1 VILVET
7 EEELKRQFTEWT
19 VKYVKA
25 NEYFNSLLPS
35 ADLSQPFLIT
45 PELLDEF
52 TRAQKEVET
61 ALTKQREIIE
71 KLSQLRR
78 IKR

>member
-1 VILVET
+1 MET
-7 EEELKRQFTEWT
+7 EEELRHQFTEWT

-25 NEYFNSLLPS
+25 NEHLNSLLPS
-35 ADLSQPFLIT
+35 ADSSQPLLIT
-45 PELLDEF
+45 PELLDELP
-52 TRAQKEVET
+52 RAQEEVAT

-78 IKR
+78 RKR

>member
-1 VILVET
+1 MET
-7 EEELKRQFTEWT
+7 EEELRHQFTEWT

-25 NEYFNSLLPS
+25 NEHLNSLLPS
-35 ADLSQPFLIT
+35 TDLSQPLLIT

-52 TRAQKEVET
+52 TRAQEEVET
-61 ALTKQREIIE
+61 ALAKQREIIE
-71 KLSQLRR
+71 KLSQLRQ